1 METLLLLVAAI
12 VLYFLSDRVLR
23 QIETHLG
30 KRLEHRSLIF
40 FAILLSSA
48 LASFWLIR
56 LVTAP

>member
-1 METLLLLVAAI
+1 METLLFPVAAI
-12 VLYFLSDRVLR
+12 VLYFLSDRAL
-23 QIETHLG
+23 QKIEFHLG
-30 KRLEHRSLIF
+30 RRLQHRSLIF